1 MDLSTRLLLW
11 QQLAESCGLATLQQ
25 GLQQVWKLL
34 LLCLLCRLCSR
45 LGESAVAVET
55 RTLTRVTNRRW
66 PPSGGVSTAK
76 HVASLLAGVSGLY
89 LFFQGSLLWL
99 LLLAGLCYLLLLLSG
114 SSSSRGLLLSALVLL
129 FLLIG

>member
-34 LLCLLCRLCSR
+34 LLCLLCRLCFR

-55 RTLTRVTNRRW
+55 HTLTLITNQRW

-76 HVASLLAGVSGLY
+76 HVASLLAGVYALY
-89 LFFQGSLLWL
+89 LFFHVSLLWL
-99 LLLAGLCYLLLLLSG
+99 LLLTGLCYLLLLLSRP
-114 SSSSRGLLLSALVLL
+114 SSSRGLLLSAVVLL